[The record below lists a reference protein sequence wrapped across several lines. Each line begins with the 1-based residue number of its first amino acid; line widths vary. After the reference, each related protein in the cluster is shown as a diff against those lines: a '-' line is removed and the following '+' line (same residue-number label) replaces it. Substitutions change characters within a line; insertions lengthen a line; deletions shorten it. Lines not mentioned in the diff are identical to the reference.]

1 VEAHYTRALDDLFR
15 RTRGLIKPGL
25 ERTVAL
31 LQALGNPQLQVPAI
45 HVAGTNG
52 KGSTVAMVEAL
63 LRSRG
68 PGVGVYTS
76 PHLVDFC
83 ERVRIDDRYI
93 TPDEVTAFLDR
104 WMPEIERL
112 GATFFEATTAMAL
125 DHFARR
131 GARVVVLET
140 GLGGRLDS
148 TNVVTPLAAGVT
160 GIALDHMELLGG
172 TLEAIAREKG
182 GIFKLGR
189 PAVVGETDPA
199 RAAMLLHAARAAGA
213 APIHDAHREYPL
225 SGIRVHA
232 GGTTAHVG
240 GMGGGIAL
248 TTPLYGAHQASNALC
263 AWLLAGAAGPGH
275 AVALESASEALGA
288 ARLPGRF
295 HRAGRW
301 ILDVA
306 HNPAGAAVLASTL
319 RAVLPPGARPAMLLS
334 VMGDKDWRGIVDAL
348 APVAGTIVLT
358 TAPSVPAERVW
369 AISDVLAHASQRG
382 CVALAEPDF
391 DRALALAHDMGDP
404 VVVTGS
410 FHTVGDAM
418 SRLQL
423 DPLVR

>member
-1 VEAHYTRALDDLFR
+1 VEAHYQRALDDLFR
-15 RTRGLIKPGL
+15 RTRGLISPGL
-25 ERTVAL
+25 ERTEAL
-31 LQALGNPQLQVPAI
+31 LRAMGDPHRQVPVL

-63 LRSRG
+63 LRSSG
-68 PGVGVYTS
+68 AGVAVYTS
-76 PHLVDFC
+76 PHLVDFR
-83 ERVRIDDRYI
+83 ERIRIDDRHI
-93 TPDEVTAFLDR
+93 AADEVTGFLDR
-104 WMPEIERL
+104 WNPDIERL

-125 DHFARR
+125 DHFARQ

-160 GIALDHMELLGG
+160 GIALDHVELLGG

-182 GIFKLGR
+182 GIFKAGR
-189 PAVVGETDPA
+189 PAVVGEGDPA
-199 RAAMLLHAARAAGA
+199 RAALLLDAASSAGA
-213 APIHDAHREYPL
+213 DPVHDVHREYPL
-225 SGIRVHA
+225 SAIRVHA

-240 GMGGGIAL
+240 GPAGVPL
-248 TTPLYGAHQASNALC
+248 TTPLHGAHQASNALC
-263 AWLLAGAAGPGH
+263 AWMLVGAAGPGY
-275 AVALESASEALGA
+275 AVALEDASHALRA

-301 ILDVA
+301 IMDVA
-306 HNPAGAAVLASTL
+306 HNPAGAAVLATTL
-319 RAVLPPGARPAMLLS
+319 QAVLPQGSRPPVLLS
-334 VMGDKDWRGIVDAL
+334 VMADKDWRGIVDAL
-348 APVAGTIVLT
+348 APVVGTMVLT
-358 TAPSVPAERVW
+358 TAPSAPADRVW
-369 AISDVLAHASQRG
+369 HIADVVAHASQRG

-391 DRALALAHDMGDP
+391 DRALALAHGLGDP

-423 DPLVR
+423 DPLAR